1 VADKKKA
8 ILLRIS
14 PELWEQ
20 LNRWAAAELRSLN
33 AQLEYVL
40 RDAVRKRVGV
50 VADDKAAEGVF
61 EAAYPWLQQLIDEL
75 RQRGLAD
82 WAQRLEGAIG
92 FAGTRAQ
99 MLANVRANLEE
110 LVEGPTV
117 LPPEAAT
124 RAQGLLRALEEAG
137 YGRALGEARGA
148 PRHEGTALRS
158 DEAAKPSAAP
168 DDEGAQPRRDGGG

>member
-1 VADKKKA
+1 MADKKKA
-8 ILLRIS
+8 VLLRIS
-14 PELWEQ
+14 PELWAQ

-33 AQLEYVL
+33 AQIEYVL
-40 RDAVRKRVGV
+40 REAVRKRSGTA
-50 VADDKAAEGVF
+50 ADDKAAEGVF

-137 YGRALGEARGA
+137 YGRALGGERPGPEPGGRRGVA
-148 PRHEGTALRS
+148 E
-158 DEAAKPSAAP
+158 EKPNEPNTQA
-168 DDEGAQPRRDGGG
+168 